1 MDGVKLKEAISNS
14 GIKLAYMSEQLGL
27 SRSGL
32 YKKINKD
39 TEFTA
44 SEIQKVQDILRLSD
58 EDRDDIFFDGKV
70 DTQ

>member
-1 MDGVKLKEAISNS
+1 MDGAKLKEAISNS

-58 EDRDDIFFDGKV
+58 EDRDDIFFD
-70 DTQ
+70 